1 MAIEQLAKTETE
13 LYSTVLD
20 LYKKEQ
26 TEELNEKLKTV
37 FASYRQVHIHYS
49 DLAKE
54 QEEALKRGLFIQW
67 YACTEPNY
75 LTGIEQLDEEAEK
88 NIINIV
94 EEKIQNNSLDSEL
107 KWMLNYYANWDYVF
121 DRFKNRE
128 GLAELIANR
137 TDGLPL
143 GLDIDKTTMSKRGQ
157 MGTYWNSL
165 NHFTNTETNA
175 SS

>member
-1 MAIEQLAKTETE
+1 
-13 LYSTVLD
+13 
-20 LYKKEQ
+20 
-26 TEELNEKLKTV
+26 
-37 FASYRQVHIHYS
+37 
-49 DLAKE
+49 
-54 QEEALKRGLFIQW
+54 LKRGLFIQW

-107 KWMLNYYANWDYVF
+107 KWMLNYYADWDYVF

-137 TDGLPL
+137 TDGS
-143 GLDIDKTTMSKRGQ
+143 TAWTC
-157 MGTYWNSL
+157 Y
-165 NHFTNTETNA
+165 
-175 SS
+175 